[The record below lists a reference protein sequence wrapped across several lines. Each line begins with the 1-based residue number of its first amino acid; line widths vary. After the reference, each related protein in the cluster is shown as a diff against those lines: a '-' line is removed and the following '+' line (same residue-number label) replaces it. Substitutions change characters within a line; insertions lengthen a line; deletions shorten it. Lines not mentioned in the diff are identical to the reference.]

1 MPFLGFILTCLEE
14 IYKTPVTEDEKIT
27 KIKPIELGSM
37 IQEAQESKNKT
48 SKTKQERVQLLGQTV
63 LPIFTILF
71 VIGYAIT
78 ALYLYFNPDLTHN
91 EKY

>member
-1 MPFLGFILTCLEE
+1 MTHLVLEMLTHL
-14 IYKTPVTEDEKIT
+14 KIT

>member
-14 IYKTPVTEDEKIT
+14 IYKTPKNEDGIT
-27 KIKPIELGSM
+27 KIKPLELGSM
-37 IQEAQESKNKT
+37 IQEAKDAVPKKSR
-48 SKTKQERVQLLGQTV
+48 TKQERVQLLGRTI
-63 LPIFTILF
+63 LPVFTILF

-78 ALYLYFNPDLTHN
+78 AIYLYFNPDLSHN